1 MSTEQTIRDFVDR
14 FYAALN
20 RTLNGDP
27 ESMLAL
33 WSHGPEATVMHP
45 DGARRMGWEEVR
57 GAIEAWAAAVK
68 DGRITPR
75 DVSIRLVT
83 SDVAIVTA
91 DELGQGTIGP
101 ETVAVDSRSTLVVR
115 RDGAGWTA
123 VHHHV
128 DVAPRIRAL
137 VEAARAAAGSVDL
150 ANARI
155 GPPQPA
161 LS

>member
-1 MSTEQTIRDFVDR
+1 MSTEQTIREFVER

-27 ESMLAL
+27 APMLAL
-33 WSHGPEATVMHP
+33 WTHGPEATVMHP
-45 DGARRMGWEEVR
+45 DGARQMGPEEVR
-57 GAIEAWAAAVK
+57 GAFEAWAAAVSA
-68 DGRITPR
+68 GRITPR

-83 SDVAIVTA
+83 SDVAVVSTV
-91 DELGQGTIGP
+91 ETGEGTIGP
-101 ETVAVDSRSTLVVR
+101 ETVRVESRATLVVR

-128 DVAPRIRAL
+128 DVNPRIRAL
-137 VEAARAAAGSVDL
+137 VEAAQAATVDV

-155 GPPQPA
+155 GSPEPA